1 MDELDKLL
9 AEIDGT
15 PHRKISPL
23 NNKALKFTSD
33 IEQLLNE
40 VKADYAQKERE
51 LEQQKAKERYR
62 RAIAWL
68 KTLDPLSSE
77 GLWFEQ
83 FATKYPSKVAAA
95 VDYLRSL
102 SND

>member
-9 AEIDGT
+9 AQIDAT
-15 PHRKISPL
+15 PQRKKTAPA
-23 NNKALKFTSD
+23 NKSTQLTSG
-33 IEQLLNE
+33 IEQILSE
-40 VKADYAQKERE
+40 IKVDYAQKERE

-83 FATKYPSKVAAA
+83 FATKYPSKIAAA
-95 VDYLRSL
+95 VDYLNL
-102 SND
+102 YM

>member
-9 AEIDGT
+9 AQIDAT
-15 PHRKISPL
+15 PHRKIAPPA
-23 NNKALKFTSD
+23 NKSTKSTSD
-33 IEQLLNE
+33 IEHILSE
-40 VKADYAQKERE
+40 IKVDYAQKESE
-51 LEQQKAKERYR
+51 LEQQKAKERYQ

-83 FATKYPSKVAAA
+83 FAAKYPSKIAAA
-95 VDYLRSL
+95 VDYLNL
-102 SND
+102 YM